1 MKLSWG
7 EIQSL
12 LSKLS
17 VSNSKVDTLTK
28 CFRKVVSDQKVDKQ
42 KIIDLQKEISEV
54 KSDQAL
60 CPIKLTE
67 LLQNLNSVKPKNIE
81 RKTDRKEQKISEL
94 TGVNDSPL
102 KNLNESLLNVEKLK
116 DEIKKSSH
124 QSI

>member
-1 MKLSWG
+1 M
-7 EIQSL
+7 
-12 LSKLS
+12 
-17 VSNSKVDTLTK
+17 
-28 CFRKVVSDQKVDKQ
+28 
-42 KIIDLQKEISEV
+42 

-60 CPIKLTE
+60 CPIKLSE
-67 LLQNLNSVKPKNIE
+67 LLQNLNSVKPKYIE
-81 RKTDRKEQKISEL
+81 RKTDRKEQIISEL